1 LEIEKNRIIFNDIK
15 KFLNKNFSDDYNEP
29 KEYEDWFH
37 ITVFSQEKEES
48 SLWFKFDIRNS
59 ELIVG
64 YGISHI
70 HYGKQYGQE
79 ISEGLNRLLDFFTA
93 KIKRTDFYKGKV
105 NFKNVYEIQKEKESY
120 KILGTSSILFLYL
133 FWKKTTKKVTE
144 HSELIKDKNIIVELE
159 KLRKRIN
166 NVC

>member
-1 LEIEKNRIIFNDIK
+1 
-15 KFLNKNFSDDYNEP
+15 
-29 KEYEDWFH
+29 
-37 ITVFSQEKEES
+37 
-48 SLWFKFDIRNS
+48 
-59 ELIVG
+59 
-64 YGISHI
+64 
-70 HYGKQYGQE
+70 
-79 ISEGLNRLLDFFTA
+79 
-93 KIKRTDFYKGKV
+93 V